1 MINKNCPLIFTHIPK
16 TGGMSMF
23 AAMCEHHGMKMAD
36 LYNISIRDT
45 DKAPVEKLLTDQ
57 EKSVFAGHFPFGLH
71 EWLSRPSCYMAIVR
85 KPLDRIISLYY
96 YSIQFRE
103 ITLKAREEWTSF
115 QALFDNRIVPDF
127 YVDFL
132 PWIQGEQTQT
142 KFLRCLSA
150 ELDNGMVRRFSGFGL
165 NAKPCPKEALGEA
178 KRNIERY
185 YSLVGVQEQFQD
197 TMDLVSIMFDVNL
210 TEYHINKGVKKNDTE
225 EKLTLKIRQRIN
237 EMNRLD
243 NDLYQWVVNRFNK
256 KLLNPGEPIIVPGGG
271 RTDYGQMK
279 LWHAI
284 GSSPKRTGAME
295 LSPANK

>member
-1 MINKNCPLIFTHIPK
+1 MISKNCPLIFTHIPK

-36 LYNISIRDT
+36 MYNISARDT
-45 DKAPVEKLLTDQ
+45 DKTPVEQLLTDQ
-57 EKSVFAGHFPFGLH
+57 QKSVFAGHFPFGLH

-103 ITLKAREEWTSF
+103 ITLRARKEWTSF
-115 QALFDNRIVPDF
+115 QVLFDNRIIPDF

-150 ELDNGMVRRFSGFGL
+150 ELDNGMVRRFSGVGL
-165 NAKPCPKEALGEA
+165 NAQRCPKEALDKA

-185 YSLVGVQEQFQD
+185 FSLVGVQEQFQD
-197 TMDLVSIMFDVNL
+197 TVDLVSIMFGVNL
-210 TEYHINKGVKKNDTE
+210 TEYHINKGVKQINNE

-243 NDLYQWVVNRFNK
+243 NDLYQWVIGRFNK

-271 RTDYGQMK
+271 RTDYSEVK

-284 GSSPKRTGAME
+284 GSSPKRKDAME
-295 LSPANK
+295 LSPAN